1 MRNPLSSRYHCS
13 QSCSQ
18 RQAQA
23 LMTSTIFK
31 NLVLLW
37 LLRPPVTS
45 LASTPTPPHMSLID
59 TTHLK
64 STYGMPLAVTTG
76 TLRLA
81 VDKHLGYCE
90 SALTVCICVTVLM
103 VPYRLAHYW
112 RHGRQGQIYLHMVSV
127 FMRGTPFTWATSI
140 VIWSL

>member
-18 RQAQA
+18 RQAPA
-23 LMTSTIFK
+23 LMTSTFFK
-31 NLVLLW
+31 NLVPLW
-37 LLRPPVTS
+37 LLRPPVT
-45 LASTPTPPHMSLID
+45 LPASTPTPPHMSLID
-59 TTHLK
+59 TAHLRA
-64 STYGMPLAVTTG
+64 TYGMPLAVTTG

-81 VDKHLGYCE
+81 VDKHFGYCE
-90 SALTVCICVTVLM
+90 LALTVCICVTVLM
-103 VPYRLAHYW
+103 VPYRLAHW
-112 RHGRQGQIYLHMVSV
+112 CHGWQGQIYLNMVLV